1 MLRPLL
7 EYLIHPLVED
17 PKKVRIDCIETTEVV
32 LFCIWASKGDLGRL
46 LGKKGQTV
54 EDLRSVMDAVSQRAG
69 KEVIID
75 VVEAQQPRRRRR
87 RRSSQKSAQNS
98 GTQSRPKSGARP
110 NQKRNQRKNPK
121 QSSNQGNKQ
130 KSQSNS
136 QRKND
141 NSQKKSQ

>member
-32 LFCIWASKGDLGRL
+32 LFCVWASKGDLGRL

-54 EDLRSVMDAVSQRAG
+54 EDLRTVMDTVSQRAG

-75 VVEAQQPRRRRR
+75 VVEDQPPRRRRR
-87 RRSSQKSAQNS
+87 RRSGQRKGSQKEA
-98 GTQSRPKSGARP
+98 G
-110 NQKRNQRKNPK
+110 
-121 QSSNQGNKQ
+121 
-130 KSQSNS
+130 
-136 QRKND
+136 
-141 NSQKKSQ
+141 QKKSQDNKKKNQQPEKGAKAEGEQSKPKRRRRRNRSRRNSSQKKTE

>member
-17 PKKVRIDCIETTEVV
+17 PKRVKIDCIETQEVV

-54 EDLRSVMDAVSQRAG
+54 EDLRCVMDVIAQQRG

-75 VVEAQQPRRRRR
+75 VVEEKPPRRRPRR
-87 RRSSQKSAQNS
+87 RKSRA
-98 GTQSRPKSGARP
+98 K
-110 NQKRNQRKNPK
+110 
-121 QSSNQGNKQ
+121 
-130 KSQSNS
+130 
-136 QRKND
+136 
-141 NSQKKSQ
+141 